1 VDDEKGSR
9 QCQKGHYIT
18 VTPEVHGQCACECV
32 CACVC
37 VCLSYCCSN
46 GRQSVNLG
54 VGDDGHVDSLE
65 VFIPTVTTLGLGVP
79 YHL

>member
-1 VDDEKGSR
+1 MRRGLGMSEGSLHN
-9 QCQKGHYIT
+9 CNTGGAWT
-18 VTPEVHGQCACECV
+18 VCV
-32 CACVC
+32 RVCMRVC
-37 VCLSYCCSN
+37 VCLSYCSSN